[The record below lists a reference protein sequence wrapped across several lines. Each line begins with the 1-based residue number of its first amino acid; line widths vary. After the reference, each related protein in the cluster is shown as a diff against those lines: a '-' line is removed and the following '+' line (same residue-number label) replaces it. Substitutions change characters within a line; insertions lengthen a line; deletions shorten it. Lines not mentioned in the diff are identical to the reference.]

1 MDQLGSDMLVDS
13 DYDEKQQDAVAVI
26 STPDDSMDEAEQ
38 LPRADDFDA
47 MKERWM
53 PPLPDLEI
61 QAEEVHTW
69 EIEGWR
75 TLPKRTHGPVF
86 QAGGHPWRILFFPA
100 GNNASESV
108 SFYLEQGF
116 EAEQVPDNWYACV
129 QFMLVLWNPNDPTM
143 YLHHEANH
151 RFTVEEGDWGFTRFA
166 EKNRIFATKFDDKE
180 RPLVENDSA
189 KITAYVRVIKDPT
202 GVLWHNFNNY
212 DSKKETGMVGM
223 RNQGATCYLNSLL
236 QSLYFTN
243 AFRRAVY
250 QIPTEQEQDP
260 KNSSAWA
267 LQRLF
272 YRLQTDPIA
281 VGTAEL
287 TQSFGWESRQIF
299 EQQDVQEL
307 SRILMEKMEEKM
319 KGTEAENALAQMFVG
334 KMKTYLKC
342 INVDYES
349 SRIEDFWDLQLN
361 VSGCKTLDD
370 SFKNY
375 VEVETLEGD
384 NKYHAEGFGLQDA
397 KKGVIFESF
406 PQVLHLQLKRF
417 EYDFQ
422 RDMMVKVNDRYE
434 FPEVWD
440 AAPYLSETADKSEP
454 YVYHLHGVLVHS
466 GDMNAGHYYAF
477 IKPTKEGDFY
487 KFDDDRVTRATKREA
502 MEENFGGDYGP
513 NVNGGGMKMQNP
525 FSRTWSTKR
534 SMSAYMLVYIRE
546 SRLEKILSASDEIQ
560 PPEHLPTRL
569 AEEKALLEKR
579 RKERE
584 EAHLYMNVQVA
595 TNDNFKAWQGFDIV
609 QWENQDEEDPS
620 APKPMRVLKA
630 MTVADFVKLYA
641 EENGEDAETLR
652 PWVVVNRQNGTKRP
666 DQPISPL
673 NMTLEDA
680 ALKHANRQ
688 AYFKLWLE
696 KKEKSADGTISW
708 DSDAQVNGNAEKKQI
723 VIFLKHF
730 DVEKQELKGAGH
742 VYMNQNDK
750 VADLAKPILNMMGWE
765 AGTTNLKLFEEIK
778 PNFVET
784 MKPKQTL
791 TQSEIQ
797 DGDIICFQKHY
808 SEDEIQAIQ
817 QKSPSA
823 YLEAPS
829 FYDYLLNR
837 ITVHFAPKPTA
848 PQNINIEP
856 EDNFRFSLYLSKKD
870 SYDNLAVKVAE
881 HLSKASSTPVDPTHL
896 RFTTINV
903 QSQRPRAIV
912 KRSPTVN
919 MTSILFGA
927 AGGYAS
933 YGYTNQ
939 SQDSLY
945 YEVLE
950 MSLADLEQRKI
961 VKVLWLPD
969 GINKEEPHDI
979 LVPKQGTISDVL
991 PILGKKASIEQDV
1004 LSRVRFLEAHSG
1016 KIHRIIPPTYAV
1028 ASINEFCTVYAEP
1041 IPEEEADITDDS
1053 AARQISAFHYEKD
1066 PSKTHNIPFVFLL
1079 KEGEIFTE
1087 TKERLSKRTG
1097 IKGKAF
1103 EKIKFAVIRG
1113 GQAYAKP
1120 AYIDDEDVLSEKMQS
1135 DDQLGLEHVNKNRN
1149 TWAQHERLNIR

>member
-26 STPDDSMDEAEQ
+26 STPDDSMDEPEQ
-38 LPRADDFDA
+38 VPRADDLEA

-53 PPLPDLEI
+53 PAIPDLEI
-61 QAEEVHTW
+61 EAEATHTW
-69 EIEGWR
+69 DIEGWR
-75 TLPKRTHGPVF
+75 TLPKRTHGPIF

-100 GNNASESV
+100 GNNASDQV

-116 EAEQVPDNWYACV
+116 DQEQPPDGWYACA
-129 QFMLVLWNPNDPTM
+129 QFMLVLWNPNDPTI

-151 RFTVEEGDWGFTRFA
+151 RFTAEEGDWGFTRFA
-166 EKNRIFATKFDDKE
+166 DKNKIFATKFDGKE
-180 RPLVENDSA
+180 RPLVEGDSA
-189 KITAYVRVIKDPT
+189 KMTAYVRIIKDPT

-212 DSKKETGMVGM
+212 DSKKETGMVGL

-243 AFRRAVY
+243 AFRKAVY
-250 QIPTEQEQDP
+250 QIPTESEQDAR
-260 KNSSAWA
+260 NSSAWA

-406 PQVLHLQLKRF
+406 PQILHLQLKRF

-434 FPEVWD
+434 FPEIWD
-440 AAPYLSETADKSEP
+440 ASPYLSETADKSEP

-477 IKPTKEGDFY
+477 IKTEKNGDFY

-502 MEENFGGDYGP
+502 MDENFGGDYGP
-513 NVNGGGMKMQNP
+513 NGIGGGMKMQNP

-534 SMSAYMLVYIRE
+534 SMSAYMLVYVRE
-546 SRLEKILSASDEIQ
+546 SKLDQILSPPEEIK
-560 PPEHLPTRL
+560 PPEHLPVRL
-569 AEEKALLEKR
+569 AEEKATLERR

-609 QWENQDEEDPS
+609 NWENQDEEDP
-620 APKPMRVLKA
+620 AMPRPMRVLKA
-630 MTVADFVKLYA
+630 MTVADFVRLYA
-641 EENGEDAETLR
+641 EEVDEDSETLR

-666 DQPISPL
+666 DQPIAQMS
-673 NMTLEDA
+673 MTLEEA
-680 ALKHANRQ
+680 AIKHGNRQ
-688 AYFKLWLE
+688 AFFKIWME
-696 KKEKSADGTISW
+696 KKARDADGFVTW
-708 DSDAQVNGNAEKKQI
+708 DGDAQTNGATDKKPI

-730 DVEKQELKGAGH
+730 DVERQDLKGVGH
-742 VYMNQNDK
+742 VYMPQDAR
-750 VADLAKPILNMMGWE
+750 VMDLAAPILNMMGWKE
-765 AGTTNLKLFEEIK
+765 GSTNLKLFEEIK

-808 SEDEIQAIQ
+808 SEEEIQAIQ
-817 QKSPSA
+817 QHSPSA
-823 YLEAPS
+823 YLEAPT

-837 ITVHFAPKPTA
+837 VAVHFAPKPSV
-848 PQNINIEP
+848 PQNIKLEP
-856 EDNFRFSLYLSKKD
+856 EGKFAFSLYLSKKD
-870 SYDNLAVKVAE
+870 TYDNLAVKVGE
-881 HLSKASSTPVDPTHL
+881 HLSKASGTPVDPTHL
-896 RFTTINV
+896 RFSTINA
-903 QSQRPRAIV
+903 QTQRPRGVV
-912 KRSPTVN
+912 KRTPTVN
-919 MTSILFGA
+919 MMSILFGT
-927 AGGYAS
+927 GSGYAS
-933 YGYTNQ
+933 YGYSNQ

-961 VKVLWLPD
+961 VKVLWLSD
-969 GINKEEPHDI
+969 GISKEEQHDI
-979 LVPKQGTISDVL
+979 LVPKSGTMSDVL
-991 PILGKKASIEQDV
+991 PVLAKKASIPDDKLEQ
-1004 LSRVRFLEAHSG
+1004 VRFLEATSG
-1016 KIHRIIPPTYAV
+1016 KIQKLITSNVPV
-1028 ASINEFCTVYAEP
+1028 ANMNEFSTVYAE
-1041 IPEEEADITDDS
+1041 ITPEEEASIADD
-1053 AARQISAFHYEKD
+1053 APDRLACAFHYEKD

-1079 KEGEIFTE
+1079 KEGEIFKE

-1097 IKGKAF
+1097 IKGKAL

-1113 GQAYAKP
+1113 GQAYARP
-1120 AYIDDEDVLSEKMQS
+1120 VYVDEEDVLSEKMQS

-1149 TWAQHERLNIR
+1149 LWAQHERLNIR